1 MHAHKMSVIIPE
13 DHQLVVDV
21 PRSLRTGPAE
31 LIFLVPANEERPAN
45 GGPKVQ
51 GRLSKLVA
59 ELSQDPRPFSELSQE
74 EKRAR
79 LRRIE
84 GAGAGLLTPS
94 EEFARRK
101 AEEIA
106 LEDRKFGR

>member
-1 MHAHKMSVIIPE
+1 MYALKMSVIIPE
-13 DHQLVVDV
+13 DHRLVVDV

-31 LIFLVPANEERPAN
+31 LIFLVPANEERPAAE
-45 GGPKVQ
+45 GPKDQ
-51 GRLSKLVA
+51 GRLSKVVA
-59 ELSQDPRPFSELSQE
+59 ELSQDPRPFSDLSQA

-79 LRRIE
+79 LHRIQ

-101 AEEIA
+101 AEEIE